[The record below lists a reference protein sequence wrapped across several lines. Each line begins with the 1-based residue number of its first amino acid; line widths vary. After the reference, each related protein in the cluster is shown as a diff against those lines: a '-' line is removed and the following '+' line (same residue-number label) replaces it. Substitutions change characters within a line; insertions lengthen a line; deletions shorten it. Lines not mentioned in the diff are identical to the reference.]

1 MHVDD
6 MHEVLLRD
14 RVFYET
20 SEGGVTL
27 SGGEPMSQH
36 RFLRELL
43 PHLREGGIHTCV
55 ETCGFGPKD
64 AFLELAPMI
73 DLFLWD
79 VKHTDPEQHSKLTGH
94 SNDTILDNLR
104 AIDALDGRIWLRCV
118 LIKDVN
124 MNAGHLEGLGRL
136 VKGLRN
142 CERIDLLP
150 YHAYGLAKAESLDIR
165 QRRYEVPSS
174 EDMEWA
180 RRYLA
185 QVLGE

>member
-6 MHEVLLRD
+6 VHEMLLKD

-27 SGGEPMSQH
+27 SGGEPMFQH

-43 PHLREGGIHTCV
+43 PRLQDGSIHTCV
-55 ETCGFGPKD
+55 ETCGFGPMD
-64 AFLELAPMI
+64 VFLELAPMI

-79 VKHTDPEQHSKLTGH
+79 VKHTDPEQHLRLTGR
-94 SNDTILDNLR
+94 SNERILDNLR
-104 AIDALDGRIWLRCV
+104 AIDALGSHVWLRCV
-118 LIKDVN
+118 LMKDVN
-124 MNAGHLEGLGRL
+124 MNADHLEELEKL

-150 YHAYGLAKAESLDIR
+150 YHAYGLAKAESLGIR
-165 QRRYEVPSS
+165 QQRYEVPSVD
-174 EDMEWA
+174 EMEWA

-185 QVLGE
+185 QALAG